1 MPGGSALFGSDV
13 LSIGVGSYHVTLVS
27 EGEYFDRS
35 YIKQFTLTISSNEKK
50 LSYYFELN

>member
-1 MPGGSALFGSDV
+1 MPGGSASFGSDV